1 MAVSCNT
8 APHDLVYSLSV
19 AGPPLVFSPP
29 GSADKMD
36 VEVADKEDADLGNI
50 NLANNDHP
58 RASFLNYFRPFSTGA
73 SQQLQ

>member
-1 MAVSCNT
+1 M
-8 APHDLVYSLSV
+8 LSV
-19 AGPPLVFSPP
+19 AGPPLVFSPFSPP

-36 VEVADKEDADLGNI
+36 VEVADKDADLGNI

>member
-1 MAVSCNT
+1 M
-8 APHDLVYSLSV
+8 
-19 AGPPLVFSPP
+19 FSPP

-36 VEVADKEDADLGNI
+36 VEVTDKEDADLGNI

-58 RASFLNYFRPFSTGA
+58 RANFLNYFRPFSTGA

>member
-1 MAVSCNT
+1 M
-8 APHDLVYSLSV
+8 LSV

-73 SQQLQ
+73 TQQLQ